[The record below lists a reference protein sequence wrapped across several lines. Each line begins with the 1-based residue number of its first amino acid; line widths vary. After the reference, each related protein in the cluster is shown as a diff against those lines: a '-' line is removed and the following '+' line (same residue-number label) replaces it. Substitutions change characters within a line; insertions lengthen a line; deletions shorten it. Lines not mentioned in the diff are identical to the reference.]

1 MVVLTVLLTLCILLS
16 AALAFNWSYKILW
29 FKVSYLF
36 DNSDNFASASSI
48 NELPTNWNDNPDIFT
63 KDTFVQKFYTE
74 YSIPSKKLS
83 NYIRLLFS
91 VAMSC
96 YLVTIEIVLWKIKS
110 NQNGDLIT
118 IVIWPLMALML
129 ALIILLIQPFL
140 ILISILNK
148 FFNDKLDLDGL
159 IVVAVATI
167 SGLVIVL
174 MMLSIGPFRYSG
186 NILTKLSISG
196 VTLMAILSGIACV
209 STVYYTCCSL
219 WVYYMNSNND
229 LISNLEQPS
238 YNSFQKENYLL
249 WSSDDT
255 LQVKATKYDFQIKQL
270 LQEMTLES
278 NYLTSQKKNKY
289 MELLARYQLNLNRIK
304 MRLSLKPWYLTS
316 KRIFAGVFLGYCIYR
331 LIFTFLVRVPR
342 ILTHFINY
350 PNDYKYD
357 FFQNK
362 TDPLAVNIA
371 NLLDILLFHF
381 NYQHDLESLTSQI
394 SLLLSASLF
403 ICSFSSVNTTI
414 NFILGLLPV
423 KFQSMTIFTLSDG
436 NETNKKNPSLIKNL
450 IVSELTGI
458 YVIGTI
464 LMIRSNLPYNV
475 SMNLKELLG
484 EKYNVPNLSIDCW
497 FDSVFAFVCITTLLV
512 ILFAES
518 VLNSGVYSDS
528 DELHEH

>member
-1 MVVLTVLLTLCILLS
+1 MTLCILLS
-16 AALAFNWSYKILW
+16 AVLVFNWSYKILW
-29 FKVSYLF
+29 FKVSHLF
-36 DNSDNFASASSI
+36 DDLDSSSSTNSI
-48 NELPTNWNDNPDIFT
+48 NELPTSWNDNPDIFT
-63 KDTFVQKFYTE
+63 KDAFVQKFYTE

-118 IVIWPLMALML
+118 ILIWPLMALVL

-140 ILISILNK
+140 IMISILSK
-148 FFNDKLDLDGL
+148 FFDDRLDLDGL

-167 SGLVIVL
+167 SSLVIML
-174 MMLSIGPFRYSG
+174 MMLTVGPYRYSG

-219 WVYYMNSNND
+219 WVYFVSADND

-249 WSSDDT
+249 WSSDET
-255 LQVKATKYDFQIKQL
+255 LQIKANKYDYQIKQL
-270 LQEMTLES
+270 LQEMTIES
-278 NYLTSQKKNKY
+278 KYLTSQKKNKY

-304 MRLSLKPWYLTS
+304 TRLSLKPWYLTG
-316 KRIFAGVFLGYCIYR
+316 KRFFASMFLGYCLYR
-331 LIFTFLVRVPR
+331 LIFTFLVRLPR
-342 ILTHFINY
+342 IVTHFINY
-350 PNDYKYD
+350 PSDYKYE
-357 FFQNK
+357 FFENK

-371 NLLDILLFHF
+371 NILDIFLFHF
-381 NYQHDLESLTSQI
+381 NYQHDLESLTNQI

-414 NFILGLLPV
+414 NFILGLMPV
-423 KFQSMTIFTLSDG
+423 KLQAMTLFTLINDTG
-436 NETNKKNPSLIKNL
+436 TNKKQPSLIKNL
-450 IVSELTGI
+450 IVSELTGV

-484 EKYNVPNLSIDCW
+484 EKYNVPNVSIDCW
-497 FDSVFAFVCITTLLV
+497 FDSIFAFVCVITFLI

-518 VLNSGVYSDS
+518 QLTSDS
-528 DELHEH
+528 DLELNGFHEH